1 MLCTPNICFQGA
13 QENNAP
19 APPGELAPPGDPAPP
34 GDDDD
39 CRPPGLQSLCL
50 NISHSSYFFQARINL
65 RCFGNLGK
73 AQSGHSDKK
82 YAMGRA
88 KTYSDQWTRSIRPPQ
103 AKSVWCSEALWQ
115 VYKIYKL
122 CCHGP
127 GIESVVTNRLSIA
140 TVAHNIFWIDMQNIS
155 FGLKCRITRRATC
168 PHLFLA
174 LKYNWVFNIFCVLN
188 IFDVALFVFTLA
200 VGTFEEM
207 VNTWLWQS
215 SFSSGWKGELDHND
229 PWIKGMLVILV
240 LITLNMFSP

>member
-1 MLCTPNICFQGA
+1 MFSGCARKQRPCPSWRTCPSWRPCPPWRWRWL
-13 QENNAP
+13 P
-19 APPGELAPPGDPAPP
+19 AARSPVSLFEYFSFLLFFFRRGLIWDALETWA
-34 GDDDD
+34 
-39 CRPPGLQSLCL
+39 RPSQDTVIR
-50 NISHSSYFFQARINL
+50 NMQWDEQKN
-65 RCFGNLGK
+65 
-73 AQSGHSDKK
+73 
-82 YAMGRA
+82 
-88 KTYSDQWTRSIRPPQ
+88 YSDQWTRSIRPPQ

-127 GIESVVTNRLSIA
+127 GIKSVVTNRLLIA

-200 VGTFEEM
+200 VGTCEEM

-240 LITLNMFSP
+240 LITLNMFTP

>member
-50 NISHSSYFFQARINL
+50 NISHSSYFFRRGLIWDALETRARPSQDTVIRNMQWDEQK
-65 RCFGNLGK
+65 N
-73 AQSGHSDKK
+73 
-82 YAMGRA
+82 
-88 KTYSDQWTRSIRPPQ
+88 YSDQWTRSIRPPQ

-127 GIESVVTNRLSIA
+127 GIKSVVTNPLLIA

-200 VGTFEEM
+200 VGTCEEM

-215 SFSSGWKGELDHND
+215 SFSSGWKGELDRND
-229 PWIKGMLVILV
+229 PWFKGMLVILV